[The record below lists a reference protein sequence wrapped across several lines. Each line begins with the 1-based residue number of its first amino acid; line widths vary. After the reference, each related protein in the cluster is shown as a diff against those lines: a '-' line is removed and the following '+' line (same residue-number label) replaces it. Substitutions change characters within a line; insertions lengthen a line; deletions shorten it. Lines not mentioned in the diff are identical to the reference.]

1 MRTIIAALALV
12 LSASGANAA
21 PIYLSCSGDW
31 VDDEL
36 VHDTFS
42 LVVDL
47 NRGTVTHGGWTLKI
61 YSDDPAQILASIG
74 GGPKDDWRYVEV
86 ERVTG
91 CVVAYNPDHTGPFTG
106 TCKPA
111 QKLF

>member
-1 MRTIIAALALV
+1 MALV
-12 LSASGANAA
+12 LAAGVANAA

-31 VDDEL
+31 IDDVR
-36 VHDTFS
+36 VHETFS
-42 LVVDL
+42 LVVDI
-47 NRGTVTHGGWTLKI
+47 NKTVTHHGWTLKI
-61 YSDDPAQILASIG
+61 YADDVDQILASTAG
-74 GGPKDDWRYVEV
+74 GERYIEV

-91 CVVAYNPDHTGPFTG
+91 HVVVYNPEHTGPFTG